1 MEEIISTDRPQVLV
15 DIDNLLTKISAQN
28 EKAINFIKEE
38 KYKEAE
44 EIYKLS
50 IKEMESFKP
59 TGDFSVQTDE
69 RYKQKGFEILT
80 MMKRLYSNLVLCQ
93 DNLGEIEE
101 ATQNSLY
108 ILNNFDPYHDK
119 SYIRILKWLINSG
132 NVDKAKEIADEI
144 KLKFYGDK
152 LVPFKKTFD
161 LLEYKLKNRD
171 TPKPQKEV
179 EETVTPIKKEENKY
193 KKYLIITGVVSLF
206 GICFTLL
213 RRYYKSKVKI

>member
-1 MEEIISTDRPQVLV
+1 MEEIISTDKPQVLV

-28 EKAINFIKEE
+28 EKAINYIKEE
-38 KYKEAE
+38 KYKDAE
-44 EIYKLS
+44 EIYKQS
-50 IKEMESFKP
+50 IKEMEAYKP
-59 TGDFSVQTDE
+59 SGDFSVQTDE
-69 RYKQKGFEILT
+69 RYKKKGFEILT

-132 NVDKAKEIADEI
+132 NVEKAKEIADEI

-152 LVPFKKTFD
+152 LIPFKKIFD
-161 LLEYKLKNRD
+161 LLDYKLKTNNA
-171 TPKPQKEV
+171 PKE
-179 EETVTPIKKEENKY
+179 KEEEKVTSIEKEEGSKY
-193 KKYLIITGVVSLF
+193 KKYLIITGVVSLL
-206 GICFTLL
+206 GICFSLL
-213 RRYYKSKVKI
+213 RHYYKSKVRI